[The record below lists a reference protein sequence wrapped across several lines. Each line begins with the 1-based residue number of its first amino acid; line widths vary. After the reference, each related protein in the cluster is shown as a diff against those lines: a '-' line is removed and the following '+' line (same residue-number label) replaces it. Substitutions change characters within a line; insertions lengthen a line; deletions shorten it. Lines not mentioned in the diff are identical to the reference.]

1 MLQSNSNNNAQQLH
15 SEWKRYYMND
25 EIVHKP
31 VRELTSLYLEKWAL
45 EKIESKQLTRKQYNN
60 MATIESSCWI
70 TTNEKDSLKSINIR
84 NLRLIRKNIQN
95 QLKKTS
101 QTEIFYVNEQTEV
114 ETLA

>member
-1 MLQSNSNNNAQQLH
+1 MLQSNSNNNAQRLH

-60 MATIESSCWI
+60 MATIERQLLDYYKRKGFV
-70 TTNEKDSLKSINIR
+70 EINQYKEFEI
-84 NLRLIRKNIQN
+84 NKKKYTKPVRKNKPDRTI
-95 QLKKTS
+95 LC
-101 QTEIFYVNEQTEV
+101 
-114 ETLA
+114 

>member
-1 MLQSNSNNNAQQLH
+1 MLQSNSNNNAQRLH

-60 MATIESSCWI
+60 MATIERQLLDYYKRKGFVEI
-70 TTNEKDSLKSINIR
+70 NQYKNFEINKKKYTKSVIKNKSDRNI
-84 NLRLIRKNIQN
+84 LC
-95 QLKKTS
+95 
-101 QTEIFYVNEQTEV
+101 
-114 ETLA
+114 

>member
-1 MLQSNSNNNAQQLH
+1 MLQSNSNNNAQRLH

-60 MATIESSCWI
+60 MATIERQLLDYYKRKGFV
-70 TTNEKDSLKSINIR
+70 EINQYKEFEIK
-84 NLRLIRKNIQN
+84 LDEIY
-95 QLKKTS
+95 KTS
-101 QTEIFYVNEQTEV
+101 
-114 ETLA
+114 